1 MSAGRFKDIGD
12 CMSQLAGKYPDA
24 NIRRQ
29 VCMRLMQES
38 TTAGN
43 GNKPKPKANPFGK

>member
-38 TTAGN
+38 TTAAGA
-43 GNKPKPKANPFGK
+43 KPKPNPFGK